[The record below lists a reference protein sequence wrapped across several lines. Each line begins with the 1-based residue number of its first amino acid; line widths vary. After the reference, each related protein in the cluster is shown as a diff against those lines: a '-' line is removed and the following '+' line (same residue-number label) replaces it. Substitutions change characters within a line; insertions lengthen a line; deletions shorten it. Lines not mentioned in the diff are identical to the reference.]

1 MSEFTDPESEL
12 PQDPESEARRLFAE
26 ALLSAKSPAARER
39 AEAGLVRALNQVR
52 AELDAPSPVAGGG
65 KLFTHPLW
73 QRVAG
78 VAAAALVVALAFFVL
93 DQSTPVAQ
101 AADFAERA
109 HAASLQ
115 SVDRRYR
122 VTMALE
128 LPRLIGGVREVEQ
141 VLLVDTRGED
151 FGRVEFI
158 AGPMTGAFLG
168 WNPDGAWFAPP
179 RESRPVILVERRLD
193 LPGVVAANQS
203 EGPPLLMDVLDK
215 VRDTYAVEF
224 DEVEERVRPDEQVVR
239 GKKQRRLS
247 PGPDRIT
254 LRARRSDGVTTFF
267 QGEWKRG
274 MPLQKGPDRRVFQ
287 YTMELTSEAPRE
299 ADWYEQDSYLDPAR
313 TRVGR

>member
-1 MSEFTDPESEL
+1 VRDFTDPESEL

-26 ALLSAKSPAARER
+26 AMLSAKSPAACER
-39 AEAGLVRALNQVR
+39 AEAGLVQALDQVR
-52 AELDAPSPVAGGG
+52 AELAAPADGAGGG
-65 KLFTHPLW
+65 KLFVHPLW

-78 VAAAALVVALAFFVL
+78 VAAAAMILALAFFVF
-93 DQSTPVAQ
+93 DQQTPVAQ

-109 HAASLQ
+109 HAASLE

-122 VTMALE
+122 VTMDLE

-151 FGRVEFI
+151 FGRVEFV
-158 AGPMTGAFLG
+158 AGPMKGAYLG
-168 WNPDGAWFAPP
+168 WNPEGAWFAPP
-179 RESRPVILVERRLD
+179 KESRPVILVERRLD
-193 LPGVVAANQS
+193 LPGVVADNQS

-239 GKKQRRLS
+239 GKKLRRLS
-247 PGPDRIT
+247 PGPEKIT

-274 MPLQKGPDRRVFQ
+274 MPLQKGRDRRVFQ
-287 YTMELTSEAPRE
+287 YTMELTSEAPRG

-313 TRVGR
+313 TRIGR